1 MKVGARGVKALSKP
15 LSLSVAAL
23 LLLLFSHS
31 ALLFVAAVVVASA
44 VGLSNLYRM
53 IRRPETIRLS
63 SAFAV
68 SILLGY
74 GLGSTIYLASN
85 QTIHATRYQYWA
97 PQGLL
102 FNQEGLAIGL
112 AASLLAA
119 AVLYMVA
126 TFERP
131 AFTGFGSDSLGSPK
145 AERLVWLGLAVTV
158 LALYA
163 GNIGY
168 MGVVVSDPGNAAP
181 LGVIANLM
189 VPPLVP
195 YTLLLIIDKRPL
207 ARRAM
212 LVAALLFLIGVL
224 ILVGRRYLLYAAV
237 LSAIA
242 LGMRRGYKF
251 SKRELA
257 IAVGFSVL
265 AGVVLYWGFNIFM
278 AMRLAAQSE
287 PGGDASLLELGRAA
301 LSQLSGAQASVVRG
315 QLAENIGS
323 RPFIL
328 SYLAGLMEISSSRMP
343 AFGAELFYSL
353 QMVIPSV
360 LMPGKVAALP
370 PSPEYLVHPRYGIP
384 VFDGPNSALV
394 AGFDDFGFLGAL
406 VYPLGVAVLYGWFNK
421 ALRTVVRD
429 SAIRLFVLF
438 AILFQLLY
446 IEQAL
451 ASTFVTLRDLT
462 ILVGVAWILGKLP
475 ILRLARHRSPR
486 SPLPPAE
493 RIHPAQLALRQD
505 RESTFNDRR

>member
-131 AFTGFGSDSLGSPK
+131 AYTGFGSDSLGSPK
-145 AERLVWLGLAVTV
+145 AERLVWLGLAVSV

-168 MGVVVSDPGNAAP
+168 MGVAVSDPGNVAP

-195 YTLLLIIDKRPL
+195 YTLLLITDKRPL

-224 ILVGRRYLLYAAV
+224 FLVGRRYLLYAAV

-242 LGMRRGYKF
+242 LCMRRGYKF

-265 AGVVLYWGFNIFM
+265 AGVVLYWGFNFFM
-278 AMRLAAQSE
+278 AMRLAESE
-287 PGGDASLLELGRAA
+287 PGGNASLLELGRAA

-315 QLAENIGS
+315 QLAENVGS

-353 QMVIPSV
+353 QMAIPSV

-406 VYPLGVAVLYGWFNK
+406 VYPLGVAVLYGWYNK

-446 IEQAL
+446 VEQAL

-486 SPLPPAE
+486 SSLPPAE